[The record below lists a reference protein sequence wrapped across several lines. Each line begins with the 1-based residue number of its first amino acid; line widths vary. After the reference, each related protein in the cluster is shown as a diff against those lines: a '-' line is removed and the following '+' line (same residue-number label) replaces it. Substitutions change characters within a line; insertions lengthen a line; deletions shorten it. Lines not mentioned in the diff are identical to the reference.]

1 MFPFGNMLDKEE
13 FMNKKAFTLA
23 EVFSPYF
30 LNQRKIAFTLAEV
43 LITLGIIGVVA
54 AMTLP
59 AIIQKKNEIETVT
72 KLKKSYSVLNQA
84 FKMAEVK
91 YGDISDW
98 AEWNDAEVILD
109 KYIIPEIRGVK
120 KYGKATNSKLA
131 LCYEPNFKLHNPETD
146 NSSQYTWMD
155 GVHISS
161 PFFTNKTASFKLNDG
176 SCIGLNPSKE
186 LPTEDSDDLRFFYNI
201 FIDINGMRGPNV
213 AGEDLFF
220 FTINNNAIRPY
231 GYNWSY
237 DDISSTKDNACN
249 RKANLGG
256 YTCAARI
263 MSDGWTIKY

>member
-155 GVHISS
+155 GVYISS

-176 SCIGLNPSKE
+176 SCIGLNPNTIYDNS
-186 LPTEDSDDLRFFYNI
+186 RYHYNI
-201 FIDINGMRGPNV
+201 MIDINGVSGPNI

-220 FTINNNAIRPY
+220 FTIHNNVLRPF
-231 GYNWSY
+231 GYDWSSG
-237 DDISSTKDNACN
+237 DITSTKNNACN
-249 RKANLGG
+249 RKAALGG

-263 MSDGWTIKY
+263 MSEGWEIKY